1 MNKEYW
7 DGADGKIERIKIFN
21 NDNLTTAIKSCYE
34 KPRYNLLI
42 VAPKLVMPVGLI
54 VIDCISKLYPHERGY
69 FKISNDFAIFPNG
82 SYIKIINQKST
93 ARGYRVHEILMSDL
107 SNEELIQVLAPML
120 RDYEEDQ
127 HMWLN

>member
-1 MNKEYW
+1 MNNNIIKQ
-7 DGADGKIERIKIFN
+7 IKIFN
-21 NDNLTTAIKSCYE
+21 NDNLTTAIKTCYE

-69 FKISNDFAIFPNG
+69 FRTSNDFVTFPNG
-82 SYIKIINQKST
+82 SYIKIINQNST

-107 SNEELIQVLAPML
+107 SNEKLLQVLEPML
-120 RDYEEDQ
+120 RNYEEEQPLRFDQ
-127 HMWLN
+127 NKSFMR